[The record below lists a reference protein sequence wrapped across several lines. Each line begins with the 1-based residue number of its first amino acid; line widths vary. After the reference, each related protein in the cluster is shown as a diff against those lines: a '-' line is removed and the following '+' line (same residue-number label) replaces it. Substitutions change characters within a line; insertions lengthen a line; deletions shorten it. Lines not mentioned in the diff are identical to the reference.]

1 MFKPVNHDSRLP
13 AVLQAHTKQNLV
25 MQLALLVIFIPVSH
39 AWDNYRE
46 RRLVREYNKNHPS
59 S

>member
-25 MQLALLVIFIPVSH
+25 MQLALLVIFIPVSL
-39 AWDNYRE
+39 AWSDYQDRK
-46 RRLVREYNKNHPS
+46 LAREYDKNYPS